1 MVLSIILIPND
12 EITRSVAIVWSDGSG
27 NYLLCQGLTLPQTLI
42 ESAKMQQATPPA
54 EAPPHEPQAAFDLMG
69 RAMTKIRKIDTSA
82 WTEED
87 NTAFRD
93 SLASLKAE
101 IDHYLNPPS
110 NPEQGE

>member
-1 MVLSIILIPND
+1 
-12 EITRSVAIVWSDGSG
+12 
-27 NYLLCQGLTLPQTLI
+27 
-42 ESAKMQQATPPA
+42 
-54 EAPPHEPQAAFDLMG
+54 MG

-87 NTAFRD
+87 NTSFRD